1 MRTNEPPNNP
11 DSCLLQPTGL
21 CGTPMASNF
30 SPKSDAYVLGRDFK
44 SASRLNYQQYL
55 WYETLHFNL
64 HPTIQR
70 NIPDSSN
77 EGHDPQVAALPLRIA
92 DIACG
97 SGAWLRSVAQELP
110 QAELDGFD
118 LSLAQCPPNQWLPSN
133 IRLQQWNL
141 FDEPAFEMLGRYDV
155 VHTRLIFTVV
165 QDEDARPIINSLMRL
180 LKPGGWLQ
188 WDELN
193 VEHSFLM
200 RVETGVQ
207 APVMEKML
215 EVLKKKGKWVSRLPE
230 SMGECGLC
238 DVALQEFEEREDLAK
253 AFFDNN
259 LAKDE
264 EMAQNALK
272 GTEEG
277 TRLLDMVMRMFEESM
292 GGVVIC
298 TPKIVCSARKRRQ
311 EN

>member
-1 MRTNEPPNNP
+1 MSSTNSN
-11 DSCLLQPTGL
+11 DSQL
-21 CGTPMASNF
+21 AN
-30 SPKSDAYVLGRDFK
+30 A
-44 SASRLNYQQYL
+44 
-55 WYETLHFNL
+55 
-64 HPTIQR
+64 
-70 NIPDSSN
+70 
-77 EGHDPQVAALPLRIA
+77 PLRIA
-92 DIACG
+92 DVACG

-110 QAELDGFD
+110 QAELDGYD
-118 LSLAQCPPNQWLPSN
+118 LSLAQCPPIQWLPGN
-133 IRLQQWNL
+133 IRLQEWNL
-141 FDEPAFEMLGRYDV
+141 FDDPAADMLGRYDV

-165 QDEDARPIINSLMRL
+165 QNEDARPIIRNLMRL

-188 WDELN
+188 WDELD

-200 RVETGVQ
+200 RAETEVQ
-207 APVMEKML
+207 APVMEEML
-215 EVLKKKGKWVSRLPE
+215 AVLKQKGRWVSRLPE

-238 DVALQEFEEREDLAK
+238 DMALWEFEERKDLSK

-277 TRLLDMVMRMFEESM
+277 ARLLSMVAKMSEESM

-298 TPKIVCSARKRRQ
+298 TPKIVCTARNG
-311 EN
+311 EDEH

>member
-1 MRTNEPPNNP
+1 
-11 DSCLLQPTGL
+11 
-21 CGTPMASNF
+21 MATKTS
-30 SPKSDAYVLGRDFK
+30 SRPDAYVLGRDFK

-64 HPTIQR
+64 HPTVKSDIYVPST
-70 NIPDSSN
+70 N
-77 EGHDPQVAALPLRIA
+77 GHDPHLATPPLKIA
-92 DIACG
+92 DVACG

-118 LSLAQCPPNQWLPSN
+118 LSLAQCPPTKWLPRN
-133 IRLQQWNL
+133 IRLREWNL
-141 FDEPAFEMLGRYDV
+141 FDEPTAEMLGRYDV

-165 QDEDARPIINSLMRL
+165 RGENARPIVHNLVRL

-188 WDELN
+188 WDELD

-200 RVETGVQ
+200 RAETGAQ
-207 APVMEKML
+207 APVMEEML
-215 EVLKKKGKWVSRLPE
+215 EGLKQVGRWVSRLPE
-230 SMGECGLC
+230 SMGECGLG
-238 DVALQEFEEREDLAK
+238 DAAFLELEEREDLAK

-264 EMAQNALK
+264 EMAQNALE

-277 TRLLDMVMRMFEESM
+277 ARLLDRVMKTSEESM
-292 GGVVIC
+292 RGVVVC
-298 TPKIVCSARKRRQ
+298 TPKIVCIGRKVAPKTLIA
-311 EN
+311 NS